1 MAEAHSD
8 AFAIQNQLGR
18 QSLDLNEAKLENF
31 NVKTI
36 LYNQL
41 NNAEK
46 AKVQADEKDTVES
59 DVVKVPAVYKTA
71 KALKEAGGAFGR
83 GATRGLQQSA
93 RAAGVPAEEAVMGTG
108 NVLKNV
114 GVTDIGSALARGG
127 RGAVK
132 SLAQSDAAQGT
143 KLFATKLFGE
153 EGVTDIKE
161 LGGFEGIAA
170 RTFAGEAAGPG
181 AELFGKVVGKGI
193 GQIGTGI
200 AVTDDVENFL
210 ATGNIFNTKNADG
223 TIQKQTIGQDVGN
236 IATIA
241 AGGLDLLAAFTGG
254 ALAPIALAANVAAAT
269 ESTIADTEADQ
280 KQESTDEKNPPSA
293 NPPPQ
298 SAPAAFAQY
307 GLLANV
313 SHNPLNHIG

>member
-8 AFAIQNQLGR
+8 GFMIQNQLGR

-31 NVKTI
+31 NAKTI

-46 AKVQADEKDTVES
+46 AKVSADEQKTVES
-59 DVVKVPAVYKTA
+59 DVVKVPAVYKTG

-114 GVTDIGSALARGG
+114 GVSDIGSALARGG

-143 KLFATKLFGE
+143 KLFGE
-153 EGVTDIKE
+153 GATDIKE

-170 RTFAGEAAGPG
+170 RTFAGEAAGAG

-193 GQIGTGI
+193 GQIGTAI
-200 AVTDDVENFL
+200 AVTDDFENFMS
-210 ATGNIFNTKNADG
+210 TGNIFNTKNADG
-223 TIQKQTIGQDVGN
+223 TIQKQTLGQDVGN

-241 AGGLDLLAAFTGG
+241 AGGLDILAAFTGG

-293 NPPPQ
+293 TPPPQ